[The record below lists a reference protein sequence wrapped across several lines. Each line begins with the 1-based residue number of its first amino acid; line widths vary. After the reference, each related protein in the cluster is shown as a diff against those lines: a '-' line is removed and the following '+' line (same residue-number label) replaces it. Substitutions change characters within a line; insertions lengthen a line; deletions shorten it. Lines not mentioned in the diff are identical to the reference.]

1 MAVVG
6 DLSIKH
12 LIHAG
17 GPDRAADPIDSVG
30 AARAIAKVVISE
42 TLAFLWVREPE
53 ATRSAVCLMLPANS
67 LIDPVTLTWLD
78 CLWIVDANNS
88 VILLA
93 VTSWQVIRFVKF
105 ATLFREV
112 IHVVTRLVEL
122 GQATTD
128 TQWHF
133 VLVIGCYGIFDAP
146 SFEGGII
153 TVNAGLWVIGNV
165 FVRHPIF
172 TVPWSK

>member
-67 LIDPVTLTWLD
+67 LINPVTLTWLD
-78 CLWIVDANNS
+78 CLWIVDTNNS

-93 VTSWQVIRFVKF
+93 VTSWEIIRFVQF

-112 IHVVTRLVEL
+112 IHVVTRLEEL
-122 GQATTD
+122 GQTT
-128 TQWHF
+128 TVSQIHF
-133 VLVIGCYGIFDAP
+133 ELVFGCYGVFDAP
-146 SFEGGII
+146 SCEGGIV

-165 FVRHPIF
+165 FVRHTVF
-172 TVPWSK
+172 TVPRSK